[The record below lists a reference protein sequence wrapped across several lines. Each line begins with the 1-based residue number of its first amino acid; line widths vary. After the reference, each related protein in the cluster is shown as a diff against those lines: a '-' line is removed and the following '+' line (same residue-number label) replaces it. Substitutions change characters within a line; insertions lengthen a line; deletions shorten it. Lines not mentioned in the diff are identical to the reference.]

1 MKTVTIDGDQGE
13 GGGQVLRTC
22 LTLSLMYG
30 IDFTIRNIR
39 LRRDNPGLRRQ
50 HLTCV
55 RAAKVI
61 SSARVE
67 GDELGST
74 ELSFSPGRVQGGSYN
89 FDIGSAGSTTLLFQT
104 LFLPL
109 LQARKESR
117 LLLTGGTHN
126 PLAPTLTYL
135 THSFLPLL
143 RRMGA
148 KVEIEV
154 KQWGFAPAGGGKWQV
169 RIKPSN
175 LKPLE
180 LLKRGRL
187 EKCRLVSY
195 CAGLPQQ
202 IAERELDTFMQQYR
216 GHIDKICIR
225 TPRALSSGNQLCFDM
240 KFEQLQLSMTQL
252 GRLRLSAESVAE
264 MLSRQV
270 KGYLRSDAVLDR
282 YLTDQIMLPMVATRG
297 GCFSCAQLSGH
308 ASTNLDVIAQMT
320 GYHLLFKSGHP
331 CKLMG

>member
-1 MKTVTIDGDQGE
+1 MKTLRIDGEQGE

-22 LTLSLMYG
+22 LSLSLLYG
-30 IDFTIRNIR
+30 INFTISNIR
-39 LRRDNPGLRRQ
+39 ARRNKPGLRRQ

-55 RAAKVI
+55 RAAKAI
-61 SSARVE
+61 SDARVE

-74 ELSFSPGRVQGGSYN
+74 ELSFSPGEVHGGEYN
-89 FDIGSAGSTTLLFQT
+89 FDIGSAGSTALLFQT
-104 LFLPL
+104 LLLPL
-109 LQARKESR
+109 LQAKKESR
-117 LLLTGGTHN
+117 LHLTGGTHN

-135 THSFLPLL
+135 KHSFLPLL

-154 KQWGFAPAGGGKWQV
+154 GQWGFAPAGGGTWQA

-180 LLKRGRL
+180 LLKRGKL
-187 EKCRLVSY
+187 KKCRLISY
-195 CAGLPQQ
+195 CAGLPQR
-202 IAERELDTFMQQYR
+202 IGEREIDAFMQHYR

-225 TPRALSSGNQLCFDM
+225 QPKALSSGNMLCFDM
-240 KFEQLQLSMTQL
+240 KFEEMQLGMTQL
-252 GRLRLSAESVAE
+252 GRLGLRAESVAE
-264 MLSRQV
+264 MLSREV
-270 KGYLRSDAVLDR
+270 KGYLSSDAVLDH
-282 YLTDQIMLPMVATRG
+282 YLTDQIMLPMVAARG
-297 GCFSCAQLSGH
+297 GCFSCGRLSGH

-320 GYHLLFKSGHP
+320 EYHLQFKPGHP